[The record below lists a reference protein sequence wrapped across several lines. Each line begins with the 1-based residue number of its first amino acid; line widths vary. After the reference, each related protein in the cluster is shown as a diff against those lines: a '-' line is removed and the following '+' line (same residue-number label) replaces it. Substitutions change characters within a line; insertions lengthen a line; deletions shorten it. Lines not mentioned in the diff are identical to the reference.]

1 MPNIGNFPERGCP
14 KPLSIGPPNIVPQN
28 DGIDWNIDGSEL
40 RKNVSLE
47 LGLYWVPVYL
57 PDRAVVTKLTLYGYR
72 DDVLSGLSII
82 LRRASNVGVTDDM
95 ANVEATWTDGD
106 GSGYDD
112 TIDNAV
118 IDNENY
124 SYIIAL
130 SLTPNDSVNDVR
142 FRRAQIDWI

>member
-1 MPNIGNFPERGCP
+1 MPNVGNFPEKGFP
-14 KPLSIGPPNIVPQN
+14 KPPSIGPPNIFPRD
-28 DGIDWNIDGSEL
+28 DGVDWYINGNEL

-47 LGLYWVPVYL
+47 MGLYWVPVHL
-57 PDRAVVTKLTLYGYR
+57 PQGARVTKLTLYGYR
-72 DDVLSGLSII
+72 DDVLAGLSIF

-95 ANVEATWTDGD
+95 ATVAATWTDGN

-124 SYIIAL
+124 SYIMDL
-130 SLTPNDSVNDVR
+130 SLSPNDSVNDVR
-142 FRRAQIDWI
+142 FRRAQIDWQ